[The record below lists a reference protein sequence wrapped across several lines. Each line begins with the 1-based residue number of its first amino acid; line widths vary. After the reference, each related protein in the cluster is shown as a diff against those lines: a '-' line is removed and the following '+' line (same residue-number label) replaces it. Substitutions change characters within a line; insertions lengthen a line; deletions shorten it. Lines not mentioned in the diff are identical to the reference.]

1 MFGTTT
7 VLAQVVLTAYFLAT
21 AVAESL
27 YTSCHQAAQ
36 IRMASALRNTLPF
49 PPYVGGL
56 RFWQNWL
63 CQLVIHVQFM

>member
-1 MFGTTT
+1 MFRTTA

-21 AVAESL
+21 VVAESL
-27 YTSCHQAAQ
+27 CTSSHQAAQ

-56 RFWQNWL
+56 RF
-63 CQLVIHVQFM
+63 